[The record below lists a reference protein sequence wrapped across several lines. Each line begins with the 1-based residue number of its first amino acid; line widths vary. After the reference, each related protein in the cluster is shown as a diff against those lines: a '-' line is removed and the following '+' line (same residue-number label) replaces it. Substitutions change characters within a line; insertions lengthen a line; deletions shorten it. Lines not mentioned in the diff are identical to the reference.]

1 MLQAI
6 INLKGVYH
14 ANRLHKNHQRHIDR
28 RKKSR
33 THKRIADLLVE
44 VEGEGK
50 EEFRQLVI
58 VTIDED
64 EPEHFSMGGV
74 PASKEFIDA
83 LLGR

>member
-1 MLQAI
+1 MPI
-6 INLKGVYH
+6 VSIRTIKGI
-14 ANRLHKNHQRHIDR
+14 LTED
-28 RKKSR
+28 KKAEL
-33 THKRIADLLVE
+33 HKRIADLLVE
-44 VEGEGK
+44 VEGEGN

-74 PASKEFIDA
+74 PASKESIDA

>member
-1 MLQAI
+1 MPI
-6 INLKGVYH
+6 VSIRTIKGI
-14 ANRLHKNHQRHIDR
+14 LTED
-28 RKKSR
+28 KKAEL
-33 THKRIADLLVE
+33 HKRIADLLVE
-44 VEGEGK
+44 IEGEGN

>member
-1 MLQAI
+1 MPI
-6 INLKGVYH
+6 VSIRTIKGI
-14 ANRLHKNHQRHIDR
+14 LTKD
-28 RKKSR
+28 KKAEL
-33 THKRIADLLVE
+33 HKRIADLLVE

-50 EEFRQLVI
+50 EEFRQFVN

-64 EPEHFSMGGV
+64 EPEHFSVGGV

>member
-1 MLQAI
+1 MPI
-6 INLKGVYH
+6 VSIRTIKGI
-14 ANRLHKNHQRHIDR
+14 LTED
-28 RKKSR
+28 KKAEL
-33 THKRIADLLVE
+33 HKRIADLLVE
-44 VEGEGK
+44 VEGEGN